1 MRWLSY
7 YVVIVMSLDKSIV
20 HGKEKRR
27 PYHGAKA
34 IDTSCRNHGGCDWC
48 LDNRMHKYKKKEEA
62 MKERMEEMK

>member
-1 MRWLSY
+1 
-7 YVVIVMSLDKSIV
+7 MSLDKSIV

-48 LDNRMHKYKKKEEA
+48 LDNRMHKYKKMED
-62 MKERMEEMK
+62 MK

>member
-1 MRWLSY
+1 
-7 YVVIVMSLDKSIV
+7 MSLDKSIV

-34 IDTSCRNHGGCDWC
+34 IDTSCRNHGVCDWC

-62 MKERMEEMK
+62 MKEKMEEMRKWTQQI

>member
-7 YVVIVMSLDKSIV
+7 YVVVEVMSLDKSIV

-48 LDNRMHKYKKKEEA
+48 LDNRMHKYKK
-62 MKERMEEMK
+62 MEEMK

>member
-7 YVVIVMSLDKSIV
+7 DVVVEVMSLDKSIV

-34 IDTSCRNHGGCDWC
+34 DDKSCRNHGGCKWC
-48 LDNRMHKYKKKEEA
+48 LANRMHKYKK
-62 MKERMEEMK
+62 MEEMRKWTQQI